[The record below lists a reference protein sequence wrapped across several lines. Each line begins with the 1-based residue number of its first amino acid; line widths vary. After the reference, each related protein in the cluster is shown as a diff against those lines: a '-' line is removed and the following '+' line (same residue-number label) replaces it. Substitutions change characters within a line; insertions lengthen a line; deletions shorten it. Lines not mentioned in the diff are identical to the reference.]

1 VVGHLSA
8 SNFLFYMSDDILT
21 NDDGTMSEDEN
32 LDMNKEIKKG
42 MDGELMEDGLLDE
55 ELDEE
60 DMDDAGVQAVDDEE
74 EGDEIA

>member
-1 VVGHLSA
+1 
-8 SNFLFYMSDDILT
+8 MSDDILT

-55 ELDEE
+55 ELDE
-60 DMDDAGVQAVDDEE
+60 DMADDAGVQAVDDEE